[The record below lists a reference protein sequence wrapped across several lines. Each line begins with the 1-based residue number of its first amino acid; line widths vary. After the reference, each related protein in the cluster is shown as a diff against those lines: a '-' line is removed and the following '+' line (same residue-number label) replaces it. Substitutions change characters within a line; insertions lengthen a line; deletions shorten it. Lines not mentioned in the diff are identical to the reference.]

1 MDENEFSYS
10 SEEDLKDLERELAK
24 DQKPKTIMLPGEK
37 RKRKKRTE
45 EAVREITM
53 QEVQLK
59 ERMEKELK
67 AARRKLAKQRGS
79 NAEPTV

>member
-53 QEVQLK
+53 
-59 ERMEKELK
+59 
-67 AARRKLAKQRGS
+67 
-79 NAEPTV
+79 